1 MLLSSRQTAILLDTH
16 ESSVKRWCN
25 AGELPH
31 STTDGGHRRIAL
43 NDVVAFAARQ
53 DIGRDLVSVSE
64 WAEVVIDGVLLLR
77 RGRVSAS
84 LRQVV
89 CDWLLDAS
97 SSRVSALFRIARSF
111 EVPLSKL
118 YDGLIADVLQSVGD
132 SWAQGAFAVGEEHR
146 VSESLLDVLYGIQ
159 ASLDVQLSPRAP
171 RVILGTIE
179 GEEHVSGAM
188 MIRTLLSETGHS
200 VCYLGRNVPSED
212 FLLFQQKHNAP
223 LVCLS
228 ATLSRTPEEVIRAV
242 NQILSLPESRTPFRI
257 AVGGSGAAAARS
269 QGTQLTR
276 PDRVRFFD
284 SASDFISWAAPILQ
298 SHLVTEHESH

>member
-1 MLLSSRQTAILLDTH
+1 MLLSSRQTALLLDTH

-25 AGELPH
+25 AGELSH
-31 STTDGGHRRIAL
+31 STTAGGHRRIAL
-43 NDVVAFAARQ
+43 SDVVAFAVQ
-53 DIGRDLVSVSE
+53 QGVGRDLITISE
-64 WAEVVIDGVLLLR
+64 WAETVVDGVQRLR
-77 RGRVSAS
+77 RGRVIPS

-97 SSRVSALFRIARSF
+97 SIRVTALFRIARTF
-111 EVPLSKL
+111 DVPLSTL
-118 YDGLIADVLQSVGD
+118 YDGLIAEVLQSVGD

-159 ASLDVQLSPRAP
+159 TALEGQLPAQAP
-171 RVILGTIE
+171 SVILGTME

-188 MIRTLLSETGHS
+188 MIRTLLSEAGHS

-212 FLLFQQKHNAP
+212 FLMFQQKHRAP

-228 ATLSRTPEEVIRAV
+228 ATISRAPEQVIQVV
-242 NQILSLPESRTPFRI
+242 NQLLSLPESQSPFRV
-257 AVGGSGAAAARS
+257 AVGGSGAAAAR
-269 QGTQLTR
+269 GLRMQLTA

-284 SASDFISWAAPILQ
+284 SASDFISWAAPILK
-298 SHLVTEHESH
+298 SHPVTEHESH